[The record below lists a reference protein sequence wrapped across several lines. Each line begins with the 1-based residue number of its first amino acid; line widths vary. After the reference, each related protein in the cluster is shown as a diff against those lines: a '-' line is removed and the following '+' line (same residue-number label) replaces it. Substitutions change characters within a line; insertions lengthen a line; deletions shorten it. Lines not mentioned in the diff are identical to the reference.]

1 MFGLEAYGKLAREA
15 LDDAGM
21 ALGEIDGILC
31 TRLGD
36 APMFAPA
43 AVTEYLGIE
52 ANFGEVVD
60 LGGANATGMVWRAA
74 AAIEAGVCDACL
86 CLLPSVPAP
95 PEPGAK
101 PRAQSWMLGAD
112 AWGAPHG
119 QFDAP
124 YGLINPN
131 SHFAMVAQR
140 YMHEYDLEPRTLAK
154 VAVQGRENALQNPK
168 AIFRDQPITIED
180 VLNSPMVVDPLHLLE
195 IVMPCA
201 GGAGVVVTTLERAQR
216 TGLRPV
222 VVSGFGEHITHKSI
236 TYAPSLTQIP
246 IVAAADRA
254 FAMAGVGREA
264 IDVASMYDCYTIT
277 VLVTIEDSGFCAK
290 GVGPVRGGAR
300 LGSAATGVN
309 THGGQWGMG
318 QGRGG
323 GACRT
328 CRRGHAVAGRRGGR
342 GGRRSGDTYGT
353 GGCMWAGGAGL
364 REPDGGVAAAHP
376 RCRPAATA
384 PSGGPRGSTGC
395 CCRSRPRRA
404 VLLPARVQPG

>member
-1 MFGLEAYGKLAREA
+1 MREGRQAAISGTAEWAPQRRWDTPMFGLEAYGKLAREA
-15 LDDAGM
+15 LDDAVM
-21 ALGEIDGILC
+21 ELGEIDGILC

-43 AVTEYLGIE
+43 AVAEYLGIA

-60 LGGANATGMVWRAA
+60 LGGANAAGMVWRAA

-101 PRAQSWMLGAD
+101 PSARGWMLGAD

-140 YMHEYDLEPRTLAK
+140 YLYEYDLEPRTLARI
-154 VAVQGRENALQNPK
+154 AVQGRENALQNPK
-168 AIFRDQPITIED
+168 AIFRDQPITIDD

-254 FAMAGVGREA
+254 FAMAGVGREV

-277 VLVTIEDSGFCAK
+277 VLLTIEDSGFCAK
-290 GVGPVRGGAR
+290 GE
-300 LGSAATGVN
+300 
-309 THGGQWGMG
+309 
-318 QGRGG
+318 GRGSW
-323 GACRT
+323 RSTT
-328 CRRGHAVAGRRGGR
+328 CASA
-342 GGRRSGDTYGT
+342 GT
-353 GGCMWAGGAGL
+353 G
-364 REPDGGVAAAHP
+364 H
-376 RCRPAATA
+376 
-384 PSGGPRGSTGC
+384 
-395 CCRSRPRRA
+395 
-404 VLLPARVQPG
+404 